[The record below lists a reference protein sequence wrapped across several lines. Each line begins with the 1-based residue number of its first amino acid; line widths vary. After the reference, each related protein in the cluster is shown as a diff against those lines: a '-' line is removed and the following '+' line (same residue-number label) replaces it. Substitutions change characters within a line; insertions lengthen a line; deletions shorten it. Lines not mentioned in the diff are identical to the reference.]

1 MGSTEDSKS
10 NVWRNYLLNK
20 NANIFDIIKMSI
32 MLAAYDHPHEFR
44 ARRDKILETLYS
56 CELINC
62 SGCDKCSKP
71 NMINESPGNDETK
84 MIDEVLRIKEIL
96 EKSGHES
103 GSEPRMCVSLKKL
116 QRMMLSVKTL
126 EATGIGKTVKAL
138 QKHASKDV
146 SQIARTLVKK
156 WKTLVDEWLSKQSN
170 AAKPTSDEQK
180 SELTDSEGAGCI
192 EDKNEL
198 KKKKLHQGKSVKNME
213 KKRELTDSDGG
224 SCTTEEKYE
233 ATKRKLHEG
242 YSENI
247 KKKRKAGCGT
257 GNTIFPLAK
266 KFPQLFVHACDFS
279 HHAITHVK
287 VFTPSV
293 VSPEK
298 TPIVLQNTGRIF
310 KPNSYILLRDY
321 AIEDYAQVF
330 LQCSFYFS
338 EDLLSELFVTAGF
351 TVVDVNTYNRE
362 IKNRAK
368 NITMQRYSSTHE
380 IDNFYRSTNSE
391 SNGIYNP
398 DYILTTRNGGIIFT
412 KPVHS

>member
-62 SGCDKCSKP
+62 SGCDNCSKP
-71 NMINESPGNDETK
+71 NMINVSQGNDETK

-96 EKSGHES
+96 EKSGHQS

-116 QRMMLSVKTL
+116 QRMVLSVKTL

-146 SQIARTLVKK
+146 SQIARTLMKK

-192 EDKNEL
+192 EDNNEAT
-198 KKKKLHQGKSVKNME
+198 KKKLHQGKSVKNME
-213 KKRELTDSDGG
+213 KKSELIDSDGG
-224 SCTTEEKYE
+224 SCTTEEKLE

-242 YSENI
+242 YSENM
-247 KKKRKAGCGT
+247 KKKRK
-257 GNTIFPLAK
+257 I
-266 KFPQLFVHACDFS
+266 QVMD
-279 HHAITHVK
+279 V
-287 VFTPSV
+287 
-293 VSPEK
+293 PE
-298 TPIVLQNTGRIF
+298 
-310 KPNSYILLRDY
+310 
-321 AIEDYAQVF
+321 A
-330 LQCSFYFS
+330 
-338 EDLLSELFVTAGF
+338 
-351 TVVDVNTYNRE
+351 
-362 IKNRAK
+362 
-368 NITMQRYSSTHE
+368 
-380 IDNFYRSTNSE
+380 
-391 SNGIYNP
+391 
-398 DYILTTRNGGIIFT
+398 T
-412 KPVHS
+412 KQGLVQ